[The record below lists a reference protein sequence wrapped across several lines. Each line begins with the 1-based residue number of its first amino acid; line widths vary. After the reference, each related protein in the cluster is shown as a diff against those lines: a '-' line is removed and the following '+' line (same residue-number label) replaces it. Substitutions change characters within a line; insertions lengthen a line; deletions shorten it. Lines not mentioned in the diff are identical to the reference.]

1 MSHEFLS
8 EKYRPLVGLNDN
20 LFLADP
26 ISGSLGTS
34 TTIQGFFAK
43 VISILPFYSTQVIAA
58 YLPGYSP
65 TTSMPGQSGLVQLAP
80 TAQKNWA
87 LDLRVVPL
95 DNFELQFYQ
104 DASTPLYPY
113 QNGQTLEGP
122 AAFSDA
128 EEEGW
133 TPNEIIY
140 FQDNAPYVVALN
152 YMPYP
157 LSLARVKLIG
167 WQYGLSPLSSI
178 PAHYTIVMMSTKP
191 KQTPSSIV
199 PLPARG
205 GGD

>member
-34 TTIQGFFAK
+34 TSITGFFAK
-43 VISILPFYSTQVIAA
+43 VVSILPFYSTQVITS
-58 YLPGYSP
+58 YLPGYNATMSQP
-65 TTSMPGQSGLVQLAP
+65 GTTGLVQLAP

-87 LDLRVVPL
+87 LDLRVIPL

-104 DASTPLYPY
+104 DASTPLYSY
-113 QNGQTLEGP
+113 QNGQTFEGP
-122 AAFSDA
+122 VAFSDA

-140 FQDNAPYVVALN
+140 FQDNAPYVMALN

-157 LSLARVKLIG
+157 LTLARVKLVG
-167 WQYGLSPLSSI
+167 WQYGLLPLSST
-178 PAHYTIVMMSTKP
+178 PAHYTIAMMSTKP
-191 KQTPSSIV
+191 KQTPVPIE

-205 GGD
+205 GD